1 MDELTPVGAVI
12 VVSIAVVLSI
22 LGAQDFESQSSLGKV
37 QVRVR
42 VFREVVLLL
51 ELAVVGELLSLGVQM
66 RPDEP
71 SNI

>member
-1 MDELTPVGAVI
+1 MLVVVDELMAVGAV
-12 VVSIAVVLSI
+12 VVVGVRMTE
-22 LGAQDFESQSSLGKV
+22 AQAFESQSGLGKI

-42 VFREVVLLL
+42 VFREVFLLL
-51 ELAVVGELLSLGVQM
+51 ELAVVVDILVLGVQM

>member
-1 MDELTPVGAVI
+1 MVG
-12 VVSIAVVLSI
+12 
-22 LGAQDFESQSSLGKV
+22 
-37 QVRVR
+37 VRDK